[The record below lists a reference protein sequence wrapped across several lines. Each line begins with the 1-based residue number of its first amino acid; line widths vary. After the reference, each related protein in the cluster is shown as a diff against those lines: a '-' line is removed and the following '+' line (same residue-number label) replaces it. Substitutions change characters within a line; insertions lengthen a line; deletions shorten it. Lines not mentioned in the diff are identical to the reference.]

1 MAWAE
6 GKRQQGG
13 RSYGVGSRERGVS
26 CNVREQGFA
35 NEAAVCAVE
44 AEIMQR
50 RFPAS
55 PSCIFDF
62 SRHPFT
68 SWKRVIPAVLSRKVT
83 VLKALLGRET
93 VAKVTT
99 QQKGHT
105 KVMDKGRS
113 SGRQLR
119 EEEGFKKDYFDRKR

>member
-1 MAWAE
+1 MQW
-6 GKRQQGG
+6 RL
-13 RSYGVGSRERGVS
+13 RL
-26 CNVREQGFA
+26 CNVDFQQ
-35 NEAAVCAVE
+35 VP
-44 AEIMQR
+44 
-50 RFPAS
+50 PAS
-55 PSCIFDF
+55 LTSAAIPSPPGRG
-62 SRHPFT
+62 S
-68 SWKRVIPAVLSRKVT
+68 SPAVLSRKVT